1 MFDVMKFYQ
10 WRSLLSNR
18 PKYLFISF
26 QFTPCLS
33 DKIIKYLFFLDINSA
48 IAMGIVQ
55 YLQVM
60 LFVFNLTPSTE
71 AQKAITYQNFK
82 LAIDDDVIH
91 NQILE
96 GHAFQSL
103 TVPNAIQ
110 CHLKCKDDCLCVS
123 MNYFLLS
130 KENNCELNDANKDM
144 EPAAMK
150 WRQGGNYYELVRSY
164 TVKGGDKYTP
174 EKHHCINRCCRTNP
188 CLNGGVCQEICDT
201 YSTRFN
207 CACPNTYSGQ
217 RCEKMK
223 HPRSCK
229 DIVKNGA
236 STSGKYD
243 ISNSDN
249 ERFSV
254 YCDLQSEPGFIW
266 TLIQS
271 LSLSKRN
278 AFNYAGFG
286 KNFEIDIEEGKG
298 NWNEFRL
305 SLSQMQYLANH
316 STHLR
321 ATCNFFTD
329 GLQYTDYARAEL
341 AGHDIFGTWNTCQ
354 LYELISGETPVQIAP
369 P

>member
-1 MFDVMKFYQ
+1 
-10 WRSLLSNR
+10 
-18 PKYLFISF
+18 
-26 QFTPCLS
+26 
-33 DKIIKYLFFLDINSA
+33 
-48 IAMGIVQ
+48 
-55 YLQVM
+55 
-60 LFVFNLTPSTE
+60 
-71 AQKAITYQNFK
+71 
-82 LAIDDDVIH
+82 
-91 NQILE
+91 
-96 GHAFQSL
+96 
-103 TVPNAIQ
+103 
-110 CHLKCKDDCLCVS
+110 
-123 MNYFLLS
+123 
-130 KENNCELNDANKDM
+130 
-144 EPAAMK
+144 
-150 WRQGGNYYELVRSY
+150 
-164 TVKGGDKYTP
+164 
-174 EKHHCINRCCRTNP
+174 
-188 CLNGGVCQEICDT
+188 
-201 YSTRFN
+201 
-207 CACPNTYSGQ
+207 
-217 RCEKMK
+217 MK

-229 DIVKNGA
+229 DIAKNGA

-321 ATCNFFTD
+321 ATCSIRTTHALS
-329 GLQYTDYARAEL
+329 LQVMTFL
-341 AGHDIFGTWNTCQ
+341 VPGTPASCTSM
-354 LYELISGETPVQIAP
+354 LISGETPVQIAP